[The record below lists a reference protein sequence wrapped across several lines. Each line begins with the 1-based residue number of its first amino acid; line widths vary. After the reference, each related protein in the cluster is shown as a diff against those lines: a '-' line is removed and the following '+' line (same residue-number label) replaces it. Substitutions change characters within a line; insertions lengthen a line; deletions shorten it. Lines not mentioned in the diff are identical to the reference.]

1 MTSGEPIAPDDRERV
16 EAALGQGGL
25 IDMTT
30 RGRRSGRPRRIEV
43 GFFPLDGR
51 VYISGM
57 PGRRGWYANILADP
71 RFTFHLK
78 RGVRADLPA
87 RATPI
92 TDVAERRR
100 ILAHITKRWGQEG
113 NLERFVAHSPLI
125 EVTFDSLD
133 ESSTPS

>member
-1 MTSGEPIAPDDRERV
+1 MTTRGPTEADGERI
-16 EAALGQGGL
+16 EAAIRQGGL
-25 IDMTT
+25 VDITT
-30 RGRRSGRPRRIEV
+30 RGRRTGEARRIEV

-57 PGRRGWYANILADP
+57 PGRRGWYANVLADP

-78 RGVRADLPA
+78 RGVHADLPA

-100 ILAHITKRWGQEG
+100 ILAHITKRWGQER

-125 EVTFDSLD
+125 EVTFEDRH
-133 ESSTPS
+133 PAA

>member
-1 MTSGEPIAPDDRERV
+1 MTTSRSTGADDRRRI
-16 EAALGQGGL
+16 EAAIQQGGL
-25 IDMTT
+25 VDISTH
-30 RGRRSGRPRRIEV
+30 GRRTGTARRIEV

-57 PGRRGWYANILADP
+57 PGRRGWYANVLTDP

-78 RGVRADLPA
+78 RGIRADLPA

-100 ILAHITKRWGQEG
+100 ILTYITRRWRQER

-125 EVTFDSLD
+125 EVTFEDRH
-133 ESSTPS
+133 PAA